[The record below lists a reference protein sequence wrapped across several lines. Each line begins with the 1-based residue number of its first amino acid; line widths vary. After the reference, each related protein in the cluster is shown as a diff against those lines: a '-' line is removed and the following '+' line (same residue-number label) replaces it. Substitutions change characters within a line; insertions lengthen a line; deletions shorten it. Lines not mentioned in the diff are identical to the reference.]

1 MEVSVSVVAR
11 SSRSHIL
18 LNNDLALMVP
28 FKPVSPPKLSLYDK
42 ANGKVVESGC
52 KNCLKRRLQSKE
64 FRIVL
69 IRRDRGIRGVYQRSR
84 TDL

>member
-1 MEVSVSVVAR
+1 MVSLSRHLHNVTQLHYMEVSVSVVAR

-42 ANGKVVESGC
+42 ANGKVVESARYPKINIEDDWG
-52 KNCLKRRLQSKE
+52 
-64 FRIVL
+64 L
-69 IRRDRGIRGVYQRSR
+69 I
-84 TDL
+84 